1 MDLQTSHN
9 AEDDQG
15 NFRMYQNP
23 GYRNDR
29 TEKQVLTILLDNSPD
44 SQTINLYEPM
54 KLDGLTDIYL
64 DSVVTGEAATVTGN
78 DKNMFFL
85 KVNEFNIQS
94 NSGASTST
102 TTGSLSAAG
111 AFNSILIPN
120 TRITASKTH
129 SHRVNKFNFVST
141 INPTTL
147 TTLNVQFAFL
157 TDLGVAS
164 VTPGDVAWITFMFVR
179 RAS

>member
-29 TEKQVLTILLDNSPD
+29 TEKQVLTILLDNVTTL
-44 SQTINLYEPM
+44 QTINLYEPL

-64 DSVVTGEAATVTGN
+64 DSVVTGESMAVTTN
-78 DKNMFFL
+78 AKNMFFL
-85 KVNEFNIQS
+85 RVNEFNIKS
-94 NSGASTST
+94 NSGAATTS
-102 TTGSLSAAG
+102 SLSAAG

-120 TRITASKTH
+120 TRITAAKTH

-157 TDLGVAS
+157 SDLGAES
-164 VTPGDVAWITFMFVR
+164 ATALGDVSWITFMFVR

>member
-29 TEKQVLTILLDNSPD
+29 TEKQVLTILVPSDPA
-44 SQTINLYEPM
+44 SQAINLYEPL

-64 DSVVTGEAATVTGN
+64 DSVVTTAAAIPAT
-78 DKNMFFL
+78 DKYMFSL
-85 KVNEFNIQS
+85 KVDEFNIKS
-94 NSGASTST
+94 NSSASA
-102 TTGSLSAAG
+102 TGV
-111 AFNSILIPN
+111 FNRILIPN
-120 TRITASKTH
+120 TRTTIDKTH

-157 TDLGVAS
+157 TDAGVAS
-164 VTPGDVAWITFMFVR
+164 ATGAGVSWITFMFVK
-179 RAS
+179 RAA